1 MRNTTA
7 EGEICGSAALYAL
20 GALEAEEARAF
31 EAHMEEGCDAC
42 KSELREF
49 ESVVGSLGLAAPE
62 AEPPSAARERLL
74 ERLAAGGESKGS
86 VANAAD
92 TSESKASAGA
102 QGDPPRSPCGEGFL
116 VVRAGE
122 GRWLPTGDA
131 GVSFKP
137 LYTDHERGTFTTLV
151 RMDAGASIPAHRH
164 LGVEQCLV
172 IEGDLRAGGVEMYA
186 GDFNCSLPGSV
197 HEEIATTGGALFLIV
212 GPERYEVVEARA

>member
-20 GALEAEEARAF
+20 GALEGEEARAF

-42 KSELREF
+42 AAELREF

-62 AEPPSAARERLL
+62 AEPPAATRARLL
-74 ERLAAGGESKGS
+74 ERLAAGGESGG
-86 VANAAD
+86 
-92 TSESKASAGA
+92 SESKDKGRAEDDSS
-102 QGDPPRSPCGEGFL
+102 RSLCDEGFL

-122 GRWLPTGDA
+122 GQWLPTGDA
-131 GVSFKP
+131 GVSFKL
-137 LYTDHERGTFTTLV
+137 LYTDRERGTFTTLV
-151 RMDAGASIPAHRH
+151 RMDAGASIRAHRH

-172 IEGDLRAGGVEMYA
+172 IEGDLRAGDVSMSA

-197 HEEIATTGGALFLIV
+197 HEEISTTGGALFLIV
-212 GPERYEVVEARA
+212 GPERYEVVERHA